1 MNTTAPAPTSGLPA
15 TPTDSESPDADL
27 APPATGVAPRQ
38 RDIAGSPA
46 HTAPPTDLP
55 AHRSPA
61 YLRYL
66 GGQAVSILGD
76 QVWYVALSFS
86 AVQLASPGAAGAVLA
101 VSALPRLA
109 LLLFGGAIVDRY
121 GPRRLMIGSDVAR
134 GVIALVTAA
143 LALAQP
149 SVALLVVVALAFGL
163 ADALFLPAAGAM
175 LPRLLSPAQLTGGL
189 ALSGL
194 TARLALTLGAPL
206 GGLLLPLGGLPL
218 ACLVNAATFAI
229 SALALWSVRPGTPDP
244 QRSSRVV
251 VAGATTTLPGP
262 DSAARKAVAGG
273 GTDANGGSGPA
284 RTPIGAA
291 VREGLRY
298 LAGHRLLRAVTL
310 VGLLVNLGAVGPLNV
325 GLALVA
331 DQRGW
336 GAGGI
341 GVMLA
346 GFGVGS
352 VGGNLL
358 MMRWRPAG
366 RLGVIVACCAV
377 VQCGALFAIAVAP
390 TPAWA
395 FVATAVGGLAGGP
408 QAVLLN
414 GLTHTHTA
422 DSHRGRVASIN
433 NLASLGIVPP
443 AMALMGFAAALLGT
457 VAAFAASAALIL
469 VAAAMCVAIPALR
482 QARLATPSSL
492 TSRR

>member
-1 MNTTAPAPTSGLPA
+1 MTTAT
-15 TPTDSESPDADL
+15 L
-27 APPATGVAPRQ
+27 APPRRT
-38 RDIAGSPA
+38 
-46 HTAPPTDLP
+46 PPLVP
-55 AHRSPA
+55 AHRRPA
-61 YLRYL
+61 FLRYL

-86 AVQLASPGAAGAVLA
+86 AVQLASPGTAGAVLA
-101 VSALPRLA
+101 VSALPRLV

-121 GPRRLMIGSDVAR
+121 GPRRLMIGSDLAR
-134 GVIALVTAA
+134 GAIALVTAA
-143 LALAQP
+143 VALAQP

-194 TARLALTLGAPL
+194 TARLALTFGAPL
-206 GGLLLPLGGLPL
+206 GGLLLPVGGLPL
-218 ACLVNAATFAI
+218 ACLVNAATFAV
-229 SALALWSVRPGTPDP
+229 SVLALWSVRPAAP
-244 QRSSRVV
+244 
-251 VAGATTTLPGP
+251 AGEPARRAKTGPADLEGGAAPTAAELARGAAGPADAVPAAT
-262 DSAARKAVAGG
+262 
-273 GTDANGGSGPA
+273 A
-284 RTPIGAA
+284 RTPIGVA

-298 LAGHRLLRAVTL
+298 LAGHPLLRAVTL

-331 DQRGW
+331 DERGW

-346 GFGVGS
+346 GFGAGS
-352 VGGNLL
+352 VAGNLL
-358 MMRWRPAG
+358 MLRWRPAG

-390 TPAWA
+390 LPAWA

-408 QAVLLN
+408 QAVLLS
-414 GLTHTHTA
+414 GLTHTYTA

-433 NLASLGIVPP
+433 NLASLGVTPL
-443 AMALMGFAAALLGT
+443 AMAVMGVAAARLGT
-457 VAAFAASAALIL
+457 VPAFAASAALIL

-482 QARLATPSSL
+482 HARLATPSSP
-492 TSRR
+492 TPTR

>member
-1 MNTTAPAPTSGLPA
+1 MNTTATAPAPARHAAAGAPVDGLP
-15 TPTDSESPDADL
+15 DA
-27 APPATGVAPRQ
+27 PVQPG
-38 RDIAGSPA
+38 
-46 HTAPPTDLP
+46 TAELP
-55 AHRSPA
+55 AHRQPA

-76 QVWYVALSFS
+76 QVWYVALSYS
-86 AVQLASPGAAGAVLA
+86 AVQLASPGTAGVVLA
-101 VSALPRLA
+101 VSSLPRLA

-121 GPRRLMIGSDVAR
+121 GPRRLMIGSDLAR

-175 LPRLLSPAQLTGGL
+175 LPRLLTPTQLTGGL
-189 ALSGL
+189 ALNGL
-194 TARLALTLGAPL
+194 AARLALTVGAPL

-218 ACLVNAATFAI
+218 ACLVNAATFAV
-229 SALALWSVRPGTPDP
+229 SVLALWSVRPA
-244 QRSSRVV
+244 Q
-251 VAGATTTLPGP
+251 
-262 DSAARKAVAGG
+262 
-273 GTDANGGSGPA
+273 GPA
-284 RTPIGAA
+284 LGADGPRPSIGAS

-346 GFGVGS
+346 GFGIGS

-358 MMRWRPAG
+358 MMRWRPTG
-366 RLGVIVACCAV
+366 RLGVIVACCAL
-377 VQCGALFAIAVAP
+377 VQCVALFAIAVAP
-390 TPAWA
+390 TPVWA

-433 NLASLGIVPP
+433 NLASLGIVPL
-443 AMALMGFAAALLGT
+443 AMAVMGFAAALLGT

-469 VAAAMCVAIPALR
+469 AAAALCLAMPALR
-482 QARLATPSSL
+482 QARLATPA
-492 TSRR
+492 

>member
-1 MNTTAPAPTSGLPA
+1 MNTTAPTRTPAPADAPTRQHPA
-15 TPTDSESPDADL
+15 AD
-27 APPATGVAPRQ
+27 V
-38 RDIAGSPA
+38 
-46 HTAPPTDLP
+46 P
-55 AHRSPA
+55 AHRSPT

-86 AVQLASPGAAGAVLA
+86 AVQLASPGTAGVVLA

-121 GPRRLMIGSDVAR
+121 GPRRLMIGSDLAR
-134 GVIALVTAA
+134 GAIALITAA

-189 ALSGL
+189 ALNGL
-194 TARLALTLGAPL
+194 TARLALTFGAPL
-206 GGLLLPLGGLPL
+206 GGLLLPIGGLPL
-218 ACLVNAATFAI
+218 ACLVNAATFAV
-229 SALALWSVRPGTPDP
+229 SVLALWSVRPAAPDGSPAPATAVTGGAAAERPSTHPIEPTEVADMSGTATDP
-244 QRSSRVV
+244 E
-251 VAGATTTLPGP
+251 AGTA
-262 DSAARKAVAGG
+262 
-273 GTDANGGSGPA
+273 PA
-284 RTPIGAA
+284 RASIGAA

-298 LAGHRLLRAVTL
+298 LGGHPLLRSVTL
-310 VGLLVNLGAVGPLNV
+310 VGLLINLGAVGPLNV

-331 DQRGW
+331 DERGW

-346 GFGVGS
+346 GFGAGS
-352 VGGNLL
+352 VAGNLL
-358 MMRWRPAG
+358 MLRWRPAA
-366 RLGVIVACCAV
+366 RLGLIVACCAV

-390 TPAWA
+390 LPAWA
-395 FVATAVGGLAGGP
+395 FVATAIGGLAGGP
-408 QAVLLN
+408 QAVLLS
-414 GLTHTHTA
+414 GLTHTYTA

-433 NLASLGIVPP
+433 NLASLGVTPL
-443 AMALMGFAAALLGT
+443 AMAVMGFAAARLGT
-457 VAAFAASAALIL
+457 VTAFAASASLIL

-482 QARLATPSSL
+482 RAHLPRPSSPAPA
-492 TSRR
+492 R

>member
-1 MNTTAPAPTSGLPA
+1 MTIAA
-15 TPTDSESPDADL
+15 TPTTSADRPGATISARPG
-27 APPATGVAPRQ
+27 AP
-38 RDIAGSPA
+38 AG
-46 HTAPPTDLP
+46 LP

-76 QVWYVALSFS
+76 QVWYVALSYS
-86 AVQLASPGAAGAVLA
+86 AVQLASPGAAGAALA

-134 GVIALVTAA
+134 GLIALVTAA

-149 SVALLVVVALAFGL
+149 SVALLVAVALAFGL

-229 SALALWSVRPGTPDP
+229 SVLALWSVHPGTPHP
-244 QRSSRVV
+244 ERSRRNV
-251 VAGATTTLPGP
+251 VAPATTTLLDP
-262 DSAARKAVAGG
+262 DNPARKSDPGTDG
-273 GTDANGGSGPA
+273 GTDANGGPGPTG
-284 RTPIGAA
+284 TPLGAA

-298 LAGHRLLRAVTL
+298 LARHRLLRAVTL

-331 DQRGW
+331 DERGW

-366 RLGVIVACCAV
+366 RLGVIVAYCAA

-390 TPAWA
+390 TPVWA

-414 GLTHTHTA
+414 GLTHAHTA

-443 AMALMGFAAALLGT
+443 AMAVMGFAAALLGT
-457 VAAFAASAALIL
+457 VAAFAASASLVL
-469 VAAAMCVAIPALR
+469 VAAAVCVATPALR
-482 QARLATPSSL
+482 HARLADPAAPAAQA
-492 TSRR
+492 